1 MEEGVEENL
10 LVPLEDYLKSG
21 VHIGT
26 SSGLSSMAPYIYRVR
41 NDGLYVLDVRKT
53 DERIR
58 VASKFIA
65 RFSDPKSICIA
76 SVRTYGMYPAIR
88 FAQYLSAVALTG
100 RFIPGTFTN
109 PSLSGQYKYN
119 EPQLVIISDPNTDR
133 QALKEANEVGIPV
146 IALAD
151 TDNTTSGVDFVIP
164 CNNKGRN
171 SLATVF
177 WLLARE
183 TLRERGELTPERDS
197 ELVLDNFRAPR
208 GKKRV
213 TETLDDL

>member
-1 MEEGVEENL
+1 MEEGMEENL

-26 SSGLSSMAPYIYRVR
+26 SSGLDSMQPYIYRVR

-58 VASKFIA
+58 IAAKFIA
-65 RFSDPKSICIA
+65 RFNSTDVVIA
-76 SVRTYGMYPAIR
+76 SVRTYGMFPAIR
-88 FAQYLSAVALTG
+88 FAQYLGCIALTG
-100 RFIPGTFTN
+100 RFIPGSFTN
-109 PSLSGQYKYN
+109 PSLSGQYN
-119 EPQLVIISDPNTDR
+119 FSEPQLVIISDPNTDR
-133 QALKEANEVGIPV
+133 QALREANDIGIPV

-183 TLRERGELTPERDS
+183 TLRERGEFTPERDC
-197 ELVLDNFRAPR
+197 ELVLDNFCAPR

>member
-1 MEEGVEENL
+1 
-10 LVPLEDYLKSG
+10 
-21 VHIGT
+21 
-26 SSGLSSMAPYIYRVR
+26 
-41 NDGLYVLDVRKT
+41 
-53 DERIR
+53 
-58 VASKFIA
+58 
-65 RFSDPKSICIA
+65 
-76 SVRTYGMYPAIR
+76 
-88 FAQYLSAVALTG
+88 
-100 RFIPGTFTN
+100 
-109 PSLSGQYKYN
+109 
-119 EPQLVIISDPNTDR
+119 
-133 QALKEANEVGIPV
+133 
-146 IALAD
+146 
-151 TDNTTSGVDFVIP
+151 VDFVIP